1 MLKDMRN
8 IINGAVYGAT
18 LIVPGVSATI
28 FAIMLGFYDELIE
41 TVNHFREDYRKNSRY
56 IAAFLVGIVLGAV
69 LFSTVVLYFLE
80 NYRFQTMMLFMGLLT
95 GIIPL
100 IVAKAKLTRAVK
112 KLPLREILLALLF
125 MTALLAISRLTP
137 TTETNPTYANS
148 TMTIWLFLY
157 VLLAGVLNGATLVI
171 PGLSGAFLLL
181 IMGIYP
187 LVIGAIS
194 SVGTFVG
201 NPGDLTL
208 LTELVMVLLPFGIGG
223 AIGLLLMARL
233 MEKLM
238 LDHNE
243 AVYASILGLVLGSV
257 ITLFLDFVITETG
270 LPAVSI
276 VIGVLLF
283 CAGSIAAY
291 MLGKR
296 CDH

>member
-1 MLKDMRN
+1 M
-8 IINGAVYGAT
+8 NGAVYGAT

-28 FAIMLGFYDELIE
+28 FAIMLGFYDELIG
-41 TVNHFREDYRKNSRY
+41 TVNHFKEDYRKNIRY
-56 IAAFLVGIVLGAV
+56 IVAFILGIALGAV

-80 NYRFQTMMLFMGLLT
+80 NHQFKTMMLFMGLLA

-100 IVAKAKLTRAVK
+100 IATKAKLTRTEK
-112 KLPLREILLALLF
+112 KIPLREVLLALLF
-125 MTALLAISRLTP
+125 MSALLAISQLTP
-137 TTETNPTYANS
+137 TTETDPTYASS
-148 TMTIWLFLY
+148 TMNIGLILLI
-157 VLLAGVLNGATLVI
+157 LLAGILNGATLVI

-194 SVGTFVG
+194 SVGTYIA
-201 NPGDLTL
+201 NPGNLTL
-208 LTELVMVLLPFGIGG
+208 LTELVIVLLPFGIGG
-223 AIGLLLMARL
+223 VVGLLLMARL

-238 LDHNE
+238 QEYYE

-257 ITLFLDFVITETG
+257 ITLFLDFVIVETG

-276 VIGVLLF
+276 VIGILLF
-283 CAGSIAAY
+283 CAGGVAAY
-291 MLGKR
+291 VLGKR